1 MERRFTVKDFLL
13 FLSMAVLAVLI
24 VLAMYMVDRQWL
36 KLEQMQRVMEE
47 QADDLRSMRGIV
59 RSLEQ
64 NLEKGQFV
72 RSGSGALSAHDH
84 SDTAFQ
90 RAKQAIQQP
99 EYQSGDWRVLAF
111 GTGLKTITP
120 LVSSDAYA
128 SEVQGYVQESLI
140 LRDPETLE
148 WKGLIAKS
156 WQVSDDGLM
165 ITFQL
170 HDNVKFS
177 DGKPLTAEDVV
188 FSFDFIM
195 TDAIAAPRSRAYF
208 EKIASVTAISQYEVV
223 FQFKEPYFNS
233 LSLAGGMSI
242 MPKHFYAPYLKEP
255 HTFNESKGLLM
266 GSGPY
271 RLSDPKGWTPDL
283 GMVELER
290 NPRYWGEVQPSFD
303 KLLWKVIENDSAR
316 LTTFRNGD
324 IDLYSARPRE
334 YQGLLDDEAL
344 SKRTQNLEYMS
355 PTAGYSY
362 IGWNQLRDGKATRFA
377 DKRVRQAMTWLTDQ
391 AQIIDDIMLGYAEAA
406 VSPFSP
412 RSPQHNQGLNPYGF
426 DLSKAQ
432 ALLFEAGYQDNNGDG
447 VLENSQGEPF
457 KFELVYFQDSEDTK
471 RIVLFLKD
479 LYARAGI
486 LVQPKPTEWSVMLD
500 LLDKKDFDAIT
511 LGWTSG
517 IEIDIYQMFH
527 SSQIEEGDNYIHYK
541 NEKLDQ
547 LIDQAR
553 SEVDED
559 KRMPLWQASE
569 RILYEDQPYTFLFR
583 RKSMV
588 FVDRRMKNVQVT
600 PLGLNLHATPVE
612 WYVPKLEQ
620 RYTR

>member
-13 FLSMAVLAVLI
+13 LLSMAILAGLI

-36 KLEQMQRVMEE
+36 KLEYMQNVMEE
-47 QADDLRSMRGIV
+47 QAADLRAM
-59 RSLEQ
+59 RSLVGS
-64 NLEKGQFV
+64 LERRLQQGDFV
-72 RSGSGALSAHDH
+72 GVSPGIDSKSEVAN
-84 SDTAFQ
+84 AFR
-90 RAKQAIQQP
+90 RAKEASDMPDYQP
-99 EYQSGDWRVLAF
+99 GDWRVLAF

-120 LVSSDAYA
+120 LVSADAYA
-128 SEVQGYVQESLI
+128 SEIQAYVLESLI
-140 LRDPETLE
+140 SRDPETLE
-148 WKGLIAKS
+148 WQGLIAKS
-156 WQVSDDGLM
+156 WQVSEDGLTF
-165 ITFQL
+165 TFQL
-170 HDNVKFS
+170 RDDVKFS
-177 DGKPLTAEDVV
+177 DGKPLTAEDVA

-195 TDAIAAPRSRAYF
+195 TDAIAAPRARAYF
-208 EKIASVTAISQYEVV
+208 EKIASVTATGRYEVV

-233 LSLAGGMSI
+233 LSLAGGMAI
-242 MPKHFYAPYLKEP
+242 MPKHFYAPYLEDP
-255 HTFNESKGLLM
+255 HTFNKSKGLLM

-271 RLSDPKGWTPDL
+271 RLADPKGWTPDL

-334 YQGLLDDEAL
+334 YQDLLDDEDLA
-344 SKRTQNLEYMS
+344 KRTHNLEYMS

-362 IGWNQLRDGKATRFA
+362 IGWNQKRDGKPTRFA

-391 AQIIDDIMLGYAEAA
+391 ARIIDDIMLGYAEAA
-406 VSPFSP
+406 VSPFNP
-412 RSPQHNQGLNPYGF
+412 RSLQHDKRLLPYGF

-432 ALLFEAGYQDNNGDG
+432 GLLSQAGYEDKNGDG
-447 VLENSQGEPF
+447 VLENAEGEPF

-486 LVQPKPTEWSVMLD
+486 LLQPKPTEWSVMLD
-500 LLDKKDFDAIT
+500 LLDKKNFDAIT

-517 IEIDIYQMFH
+517 VEIDIYQMFH
-527 SSQIEEGDNYIHYK
+527 SSQIEEGDNFVNYK
-541 NEKLDQ
+541 NERLDQ
-547 LIDQAR
+547 LIDKAR
-553 SEVDED
+553 STVDEAQ
-559 KRMPLWQASE
+559 RMPLWQASE
-569 RILYEDQPYTFLFR
+569 KILYEDQPYTFLFR

-588 FVDRRMKNVQVT
+588 FIDKRMKNVRVT
-600 PLGLNLHATPVE
+600 PLGLNLHSVPVE
-612 WYVPKLEQ
+612 WYVAGPEQ
-620 RYTR
+620 KYSR